1 MSEDVIIRKKSFL
14 FTFTIPVFF
23 ILFLILTSGCLDN
36 NKISERDAVSIALN
50 NSQIHHLINNNEFKI
65 TDIGSGIITSGDGKR
80 EEVYEVT
87 IRVQNSSTERIIV
100 FVNYYGEIVMV
111 DSPYTAKVP
120 DSLIHRINGTPVQGS
135 M

>member
-1 MSEDVIIRKKSFL
+1 
-14 FTFTIPVFF
+14 
-23 ILFLILTSGCLDN
+23 LDN

>member
-1 MSEDVIIRKKSFL
+1 M
-14 FTFTIPVFF
+14 
-23 ILFLILTSGCLDN
+23 
-36 NKISERDAVSIALN
+36 
-50 NSQIHHLINNNEFKI
+50 
-65 TDIGSGIITSGDGKR
+65 
-80 EEVYEVT
+80 
-87 IRVQNSSTERIIV
+87 QNSSTERIIV